1 MLNHKLAILWGL
13 CLVGVL
19 GCGHD
24 KYRHPSAERYYE
36 AGNKALLKRKCWQAQ
51 QLFQNLL
58 SDFPGSHLVDD
69 AQYSLGQAYFCSK
82 DYVTAIFE
90 YERLINEFPTSP
102 FVDEARYQIGICY
115 YRQSRGIHHDQ
126 DDTWKAI
133 REFRRFAED
142 FPNSERV
149 SDAEERIQELRN
161 KLAAKKLMVAKSY
174 LKWENLPS
182 VVRYCEIILNEFEDT
197 DVVNRARFVLA
208 RTQHRMEA
216 PDKAVEGLRL
226 LLASDIPDD
235 FRQEVEEEMEKALAS
250 IVKQQSVRPASTEA
264 QEPEQGPVDGK

>member
-1 MLNHKLAILWGL
+1 
-13 CLVGVL
+13 
-19 GCGHD
+19 
-24 KYRHPSAERYYE
+24 
-36 AGNKALLKRKCWQAQ
+36 
-51 QLFQNLL
+51 
-58 SDFPGSHLVDD
+58 
-69 AQYSLGQAYFCSK
+69 
-82 DYVTAIFE
+82 
-90 YERLINEFPTSP
+90 
-102 FVDEARYQIGICY
+102 
-115 YRQSRGIHHDQ
+115 
-126 DDTWKAI
+126 
-133 REFRRFAED
+133 
-142 FPNSERV
+142 
-149 SDAEERIQELRN
+149 
-161 KLAAKKLMVAKSY
+161 MVAKSY

-250 IVKQQSVRPASTEA
+250 IVKQQSVRPASTKA